1 MSSEPDFWSRRRA
14 AVAAEESAQ
23 KQAEA
28 REAEVAEVEATRA
41 ELEELPEAELLAK
54 LDLPDPDTLKPGDDF
69 TAFLRDVVPEHLRR
83 RALRR
88 LWRSN
93 PVLANLDGLNDYDTD
108 YTNAA
113 TDAPGLKTAYRVGR
127 GLLKH
132 IEALAAAEPASDAAA
147 QADAELD
154 SETIPGSSSEP
165 TIQSAVRPPT
175 QELASVEIEQ
185 DGIAENPLEA
195 SDSVA
200 ENPEEGDAQSLQPS
214 RRRITFSFN
223 G

>member
-1 MSSEPDFWSRRRA
+1 MSADKDFWSRRRA
-14 AVAAEESAQ
+14 AVAAEEQSQ

-28 REAEVAEVEATRA
+28 RKAELVETDAARA
-41 ELEELPEAELLAK
+41 ELPELSDEQLLEK
-54 LDLPDPDTLKPGDDF
+54 LELPDPDTLKPGDDF

-93 PVLANLDGLNDYDTD
+93 PVLANLDGLNDYDGD

-113 TDAPGLKTAYRVGR
+113 TDAPGLKTAYRVGK

-132 IEALAAAEPASDAAA
+132 VEALAAEAEAKAEAASKLEDGAQTEPAETVADVPEQLAA
-147 QADAELD
+147 
-154 SETIPGSSSEP
+154 P
-165 TIQSAVRPPT
+165 
-175 QELASVEIEQ
+175 EQ
-185 DGIAENPLEA
+185 DMPHVKDETQDPIPEPDA
-195 SDSVA
+195 VA
-200 ENPEEGDAQSLQPS
+200 EEDGSPRPA

>member
-1 MSSEPDFWSRRRA
+1 MSTDKDFWSRRRA
-14 AVAAEESAQ
+14 AVAAE
-23 KQAEA
+23 KQAERQA
-28 REAEVAEVEATRA
+28 EVRKAELAEAEAARA
-41 ELEELPEAELLAK
+41 ELQDLSDEQLLEK
-54 LDLPDPDTLKPGDDF
+54 LDLPDPDTLEPGDDF

-93 PVLANLDGLNDYDTD
+93 PVLANLDGLNDYDGD

-113 TDAPGLKTAYRVGR
+113 TDAPGLKTAYRVGK

-132 IEALAAAEPASDAAA
+132 VEVLAAEAEAKAEVAARAEDTEAGPEGTEPDATGPPAEAEQDIALAEAES
-147 QADAELD
+147 LD
-154 SETIPGSSSEP
+154 PFPEP
-165 TIQSAVRPPT
+165 DV
-175 QELASVEIEQ
+175 
-185 DGIAENPLEA
+185 
-195 SDSVA
+195 VA
-200 ENPEEGDAQSLQPS
+200 EEDGSPRPS